1 MDNNNDNDDNTS
13 SSTYPLHISNNSPI
27 NSPMQIGLAGPST
40 PGAANIFTADEITE
54 LLGFGAN
61 SSSDSDLQDLVPIL
75 PQQRMRINSLDGTDD
90 IITAATASTTTM
102 SSSVLPSIDVDA
114 ATAATDGATVTTSA
128 TTNESDN
135 NTNKNDVRS
144 ERKRSREKQRRT
156 DVNKQ
161 FNELTDVIKRLE
173 AEEQKN
179 QNDIIVR
186 EQQQDREREKEYAA
200 SQKKLRNDTTDD
212 DDDGC
217 SSSSSNKRLRT
228 AATDIMPMTLSS
240 FSSSSSNA
248 IAAMSCV
255 LPPFSPTNRVD
266 LIARTIAHLDR
277 LSRVTNKQR
286 LEISSLE
293 EQLMAAK
300 KAGEDTASK
309 LKQAISTV
317 SMNMA
322 NSMNMNMNGGSGGSG
337 GMMSPMMMGNG
348 NGIPPPIVAATP
360 LPINPMTAMN
370 NNMMG
375 IQPQKP
381 QVRRMNIN

>member
-27 NSPMQIGLAGPST
+27 NSPMQIGLAGPSI

-90 IITAATASTTTM
+90 IITAATASATTM

-322 NSMNMNMNGGSGGSG
+322 NSMNMNMNGGSGG
-337 GMMSPMMMGNG
+337 MMSPMMMGNG

-381 QVRRMNIN
+381 QVRRMNIK